1 MEIGRQPFLNIYSK
15 GQKFSPKRANFV
27 RSRANYK
34 PRFGLYNSR
43 FGLCN
48 SNLGLYQPNLELKKF
63 FVVMKFPTFVVD
75 FATFIDDFAT
85 LSGDNAARER
95 KGAASQKKIPEPHQC
110 GSGIIVRL
118 STALKMDA
126 LRPRFMPLRQER
138 QRFQEFQ
145 EFLRWREPCRNLC
158 SRLWRGGC
166 TTARVCG
173 CRSGGRGRDP
183 RRGGQCCP

>member
-48 SNLGLYQPNLELKKF
+48 SNFGLYQPNLELKNF
-63 FVVMKFPTFVVD
+63 FVVMKFPTF
-75 FATFIDDFAT
+75 IDDFTT

-95 KGAASQKKIPEPHQC
+95 KGATSKKNPRATSVWFGDNC
-110 GSGIIVRL
+110 AAFDRL
-118 STALKMDA
+118 KDGCLTA
-126 LRPRFMPLRQER
+126 RFKPLRQER
-138 QRFQEFQ
+138 QRIQEFQ

-158 SRLWRGGC
+158 SRLWREGC

-183 RRGGQCCP
+183 RQGGQCCP

>member
-1 MEIGRQPFLNIYSK
+1 MEIGRQPFRNIYSK

-48 SNLGLYQPNLELKKF
+48 SNFGLYQPNLELKNF

-75 FATFIDDFAT
+75 FAT

-95 KGAASQKKIPEPHQC
+95 KNCKPEKIPEPHQC
-110 GSGIIVRL
+110 GSGIIVWL

-126 LRPRFMPLRQER
+126 LRPRFMPLQQER
-138 QRFQEFQ
+138 QRIQWLQ

-158 SRLWRGGC
+158 SRLWREGC

-173 CRSGGRGRDP
+173 YRSGGRGRDP
-183 RRGGQCCP
+183 RQGGQCCP

>member
-34 PRFGLYNSR
+34 QR

-48 SNLGLYQPNLELKKF
+48 SNLGLYQPNLELKNF

-75 FATFIDDFAT
+75 FATFIET
-85 LSGDNAARER
+85 LRRYREITLPE
-95 KGAASQKKIPEPHQC
+95 KGRAASQKKIPEPHQC

-145 EFLRWREPCRNLC
+145 EFVRWWEPCRNLC
-158 SRLWRGGC
+158 SRLWREGC
-166 TTARVCG
+166 TTVRVCG
-173 CRSGGRGRDP
+173 YRSGGRGRDP